1 MGSQVEGDAVAA
13 DEVVYLHGVLE
24 ATVFEAEHLHNAIH
38 GRIMEA
44 TEKIQ
49 ESLSVHCLQHSRL
62 YVDIDVGAA
71 RVARTREVE
80 FHPTSP
86 AWNQSFRLHCAYAAA
101 AVTFTVKNQHL
112 IGAGVLGAGS
122 VPAAR
127 VASGQPLECW
137 LDLRGGEHA
146 HETHTPS
153 LRVRLHF
160 FDVER
165 DPFWGAGVRLPEF
178 AGVKPVFFPERTNC
192 SVTLYQNAH
201 LSDAFDP
208 GVRLDG
214 GLAYRPARLWE
225 DLFAAIRDARRFV
238 YVAGWSVNTEIT
250 LVRDAGRRAVVLGAD
265 GVTLGELLKRKTD
278 EGVAVLV
285 MPWQDN
291 TSVSFLG
298 NAGLMKTHDEETRR
312 FFEGTNVRC
321 FLCPRNADASLTMV
335 QHVETSAEF
344 THHQKTITLDAAT
357 PGTDERH
364 VVSFIGGIDLCD
376 GRYDDENHTLFR
388 DLDTTYLHDFMQ
400 NNYKH
405 ASLQRGGPREPW
417 HDVHCTLE
425 GPAAWDVLTNFEQ
438 RWRKQAPEN
447 IRGCL
452 LDLSPAT
459 FPDPI
464 SNDPWNVQVFRS
476 IDDASVVGFPSD
488 PAEAA
493 AMGLT
498 SGKDVTVDRSIQIGY
513 VEAVRRARRFIY
525 IENQYFLGGCASWA
539 EDRDAGCLN
548 LVPVE
553 IALKVA
559 AKIRRGERFAVYVVT
574 PMWPEGVPAGEA
586 VQAILLWN
594 RRTVEM
600 MYGIVA
606 KAIDDAGLRG
616 QAHPCDYLNF
626 FCLGNREAPLPGEY
640 SPPETPEEDT
650 DYWRAQVNRRGP
662 IYVHAKLMIVD
673 DEYVMVGSANLNE
686 RSLAGNRDSEIAQG
700 SYQPAHLNGACGRAR
715 GQVHGFRM
723 SLWHEHFIMGRHAS
737 EDADDGALFLEPE
750 SLECVRAVRRAAERL
765 WDSYTQDRVE
775 DLPGHL
781 LPFPITV
788 SEFGEVDDLPADGC
802 FPDTRA
808 PVRGRKAVKLPDIL
822 TT

>member
-1 MGSQVEGDAVAA
+1 MGSQQDGDATAG
-13 DEVVYLHGVLE
+13 EVVYLHGVLE
-24 ATVFEAEHLHNAIH
+24 ATVFDAEHLRNAVH
-38 GRIMEA
+38 GRIMQA
-44 TEKIQ
+44 MEKMQ
-49 ESLSVHCLQHSRL
+49 ESLGVHCLQHSRL
-62 YVDIDVGAA
+62 YVDVDVGAA

-86 AWNQSFRLHCAYAAA
+86 AWNQSFRLHCAYPAA

-127 VASGQPLECW
+127 VASGQPLECL

-153 LRVRLHF
+153 LRVRLQF
-160 FDVER
+160 FGVER
-165 DPFWGAGVRLPEF
+165 DPFWGAGVRLPDF
-178 AGVKPVFFPERTNC
+178 AGVKPAFFPERTNC

-225 DLFAAIRDARRFV
+225 DLYAAIRDARRFV

-250 LVRDAGRRAVVLGAD
+250 LVRDAGRRAVPGAEGD
-265 GVTLGELLKRKTD
+265 TLGELLKRKAD

-312 FFEGTNVRC
+312 
-321 FLCPRNADASLTMV
+321 
-335 QHVETSAEF
+335 
-344 THHQKTITLDAAT
+344 
-357 PGTDERH
+357 
-364 VVSFIGGIDLCD
+364 
-376 GRYDDENHTLFR
+376 YDDENHTLFR
-388 DLDTTYLHDFMQ
+388 DLDTTYSHDFMQ

-405 ASLQRGGPREPW
+405 ASLRRGGPREPW
-417 HDVHCTLE
+417 HDVHCRLK
-425 GPAAWDVLTNFEQ
+425 GPVAWDVLANFEQ
-438 RWRKQAPEN
+438 RWRKQAPDDM
-447 IRGCL
+447 RGCL
-452 LDLSPAT
+452 LDLSPAA
-459 FPDPI
+459 FPDPV
-464 SNDPWNVQVFRS
+464 SFDGNDPWNVQVFRS

-488 PAEAA
+488 AAEAA

-513 VEAVRRARRFIY
+513 VEAVRRAQRFIY

-539 EDRDAGCLN
+539 ADRDAGCLN

-559 AKIRRGERFAVYVVT
+559 AKIRCGERFAVYVVT

-640 SPPETPEEDT
+640 SPPETPDEDT

-700 SYQPAHLNGACGRAR
+700 SYQPAHLNGPGGRAR
-715 GQVHGFRM
+715 GQVYGFRM
-723 SLWHEHFIMGRHAS
+723 SLWHEHFMGRHAS

-788 SEFGEVDDLPADGC
+788 SEFGEVADLPADGC

-808 PVRGRKAVKLPDIL
+808 PVRGTKAVKLPDIL